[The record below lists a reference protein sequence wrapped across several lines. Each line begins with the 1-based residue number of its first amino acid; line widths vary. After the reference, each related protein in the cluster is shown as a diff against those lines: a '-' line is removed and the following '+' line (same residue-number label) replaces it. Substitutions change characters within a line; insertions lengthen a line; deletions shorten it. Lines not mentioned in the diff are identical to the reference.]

1 MRKLLC
7 TLTLICGVL
16 ATPQISYAQDYENL
30 FRDFR
35 ASSLSQADKRF
46 LQAAL
51 AFEGHY
57 NGLLDGDWGPRS
69 QAAMQR
75 YSRKEFGTLAEDWH
89 MAILAFDYFDI
100 YQRDGWGIRYLD
112 ILNMSM
118 LYPFRATVS
127 EPPSANLVNWRHANS
142 SLAYSTGIH
151 TRATVQRLH
160 NFTANVHDSAT
171 EYYEVRRS
179 NFAVSSATKRDGSV
193 LYTRSNYVNG
203 TWSTVMLSANRYD
216 VPILNAVAASISLGY
231 APPVLFTDG
240 GKLDQVLNEAIKL
253 IDEDP
258 QSNAAREDSS
268 PPQETSSAPRSS
280 GTGFVVDATGHVLT
294 NAHVVEGCTNLTFQ
308 GHEAKTIAT
317 SSDFDLALLETTDLP
332 TISIASFSP
341 SPARLNSDVTVVGYP
356 LSSILNGLNVT
367 RGAVSSQLG
376 LGGDVTSMQITAPV
390 QPGNSGGP
398 VLAADGEV
406 VGVVVSKLNAQLVAD
421 ETGDIPQ
428 NVNFAIRG
436 EIAKL
441 FLFQHGVDPTIGTT
455 DEIVP
460 PVELADMA
468 ASFTGLIECN

>member
-1 MRKLLC
+1 MRRFLC
-7 TLTLICGVL
+7 LFTIIFGLFVSPDITF
-16 ATPQISYAQDYENL
+16 AQDYQSL

-35 ASSLSQADKRF
+35 STSLSQADKRF

-69 QAAMQR
+69 QTAMQQ
-75 YSRKEFGTLAEDWH
+75 YSQKEFGSNSEDWH

-112 ILNMSM
+112 VLDLSM
-118 LYPFRATVS
+118 LFPFNATVN

-160 NFTANVHDSAT
+160 NFTADAHDSSA
-171 EYYEVRRS
+171 EYYEVRRP
-179 NFAVSSATKRDGSV
+179 NFAVSTATKRDGSV
-193 LYTRSNYVNG
+193 LYTRSDYVNG
-203 TWSTVMLSANRYD
+203 TWSTVMLSADYRD
-216 VPILNAVAASISLGY
+216 VPILSAVAASISVGY
-231 APPVLFTDG
+231 APQVMFTEG
-240 GKLDQVLNEAIKL
+240 GKLDQVIREAIRL
-253 IDEDP
+253 IDEKPDSDHARQSSIQP
-258 QSNAAREDSS
+258 QQSS
-268 PPQETSSAPRSS
+268 PARQSS
-280 GTGFVVDATGHVLT
+280 GTGFVVSQTGNILT
-294 NAHVVEGCTNLTFQ
+294 NAHVVEGCTTLKFQ
-308 GHEAKTIAT
+308 GHDAETIAI
-317 SSDFDLALLETTDLP
+317 SSDFDLALLRTQDLP
-332 TISIASFSP
+332 VKRVAQFSP

-356 LSSILNGLNVT
+356 LAGILNGLNVT

-376 LGGDVTSMQITAPV
+376 LGGDVSGMQITAPV

-398 VLAADGEV
+398 VLASDGEV

-441 FLFQHGVDPTIGTT
+441 FLFQHGVEPELGTSQDALT
-455 DEIVP
+455 
-460 PVELADMA
+460 PVDLADMA
-468 ASFTGLIECN
+468 TDFTGFIECN